1 MQTKPLSVRLKE
13 ATDRIDRLERALAN
27 ILAGQ
32 DHIARQEYEAE
43 VTEAHLREGEAMRRR
58 HRDMVRR
65 GVHP

>member
-1 MQTKPLSVRLKE
+1 MKPLRAEVVLLRQRVEK
-13 ATDRIDRLERALAN
+13 LERALVG